1 MPDFRHAFSNC
12 TQFRAC
18 GRFWLSS
25 VQRLRKEEE
34 ESVVKHKSA
43 DMYVGRPNKS
53 KLPVVIAGFDV
64 PLDTSQLIS
73 ETSIHL
79 NSAISASS
87 TVTKCGSSRGRFSK
101 SGGPGL
107 CSRTTTVLM
116 NSFKEVWM
124 SRKNVRRNLS
134 GAYVPH
140 FPIDS
145 AVTV

>member
-1 MPDFRHAFSNC
+1 MSTHLPDYVYHVSFGRYRPLKLPLSCEVVEKGDFRPPICRGWDIPDFRHAFSNC

-25 VQRLRKEEE
+25 VQRLRKEEEE

-87 TVTKCGSSRGRFSK
+87 TVTK
-101 SGGPGL
+101 
-107 CSRTTTVLM
+107 
-116 NSFKEVWM
+116 
-124 SRKNVRRNLS
+124 
-134 GAYVPH
+134 
-140 FPIDS
+140 
-145 AVTV
+145 